1 MRHPLHPAL
10 VHFPVACWSLA
21 TFADFASLRSGS
33 GNSLWHWSAGLLS
46 VGCLTALAAMLA
58 GLFEFPRV
66 PNGVALRDTFLHLS
80 LMLVAFALYAFRLG
94 LRMYHLRPLP
104 PDALSL
110 SLDAAAFVALL
121 VGGWLGGRL
130 VFGYGIGR

>member
-10 VHFPVACWSLA
+10 AHFPIACWSLA
-21 TFADFASLRSGS
+21 TFADFASLRGQS
-33 GNSLWHWSAGLLS
+33 SLWHWSAGLLS
-46 VGCLTALAAMLA
+46 VGCLIALATMLA
-58 GLFEFPRV
+58 GLLEFSRV
-66 PNGVALRDTFLHLS
+66 PNGPALRDTFLHLS
-80 LMLVAFALYAFRLG
+80 LMLVAFALYAFRLV
-94 LRMYHLRPLP
+94 LRMDHAQPLP

-110 SLDAAAFVALL
+110 SIDAAAFIALL